1 MLDLELTN
9 AVVAITGGASGIGAA
24 CAEAACAQGAAVI
37 ILDRDRVGGT
47 ALAERLAQA
56 GHAALFVATDVANDA
71 AMATAMTAAGT
82 WRGCI
87 DSLICCAGI
96 SGPVGKPVTEIRDAD
111 WQSVLAVNLGGLFHT
126 SKYAL
131 PLLERSAVATLV
143 IIASDSSYLAYPGM
157 AAYSASKG
165 GALMLTR
172 ALAVDHPRVRVNC
185 LCPSV
190 VDTPMSRRDLGLTG
204 DEIARAGFPVI
215 ASERIATH
223 ALFLASPV
231 SSPIN
236 GTSLVVDFGFMARPA
251 FPQPEFADAPP
262 EGSRV
267 AHKEATGLADN

>member
-1 MLDLELTN
+1 MLDLGLTDT
-9 AVVAITGGASGIGAA
+9 VMAITGGASGIGAA

-37 ILDRDRVGGT
+37 IIDRDRDKGS
-47 ALAERLAQA
+47 ALAERLARA
-56 GHAALFVATDVANDA
+56 GHAALFVEADVADDD
-71 AMATAMTAAGT
+71 AMATAMIASAA
-82 WRGCI
+82 WRGRI

-96 SGPVGKPVTEIRDAD
+96 SGPVGKPVTEIQAAD
-111 WQSVLAVNLGGLFHT
+111 WQSVLAVNLGGIFHAA
-126 SKYAL
+126 KYAL

-215 ASERIATH
+215 APARIATH
-223 ALFLASPV
+223 AMFLASPA
-231 SSPIN
+231 SAPIN

-251 FPQPEFADAPP
+251 FPQPGFADVRP
-262 EGSRV
+262 G
-267 AHKEATGLADN
+267 